1 MATKP
6 KSKYIF
12 KPEMCERMI
21 ELGKEGASQKMMF
34 AEIGINK
41 NVADTWKKNHDEF
54 ADALETAK
62 THSQAYWEREILANV
77 NNKGFNSRLAEI
89 ALRGQFQ
96 EDYRETRD
104 TKIDLKAEVVVD
116 FAGEVAKLIS
126 ALKEQHIVFLLW
138 YTEVW

>member
-1 MATKP
+1 
-6 KSKYIF
+6 
-12 KPEMCERMI
+12 MCERMI
-21 ELGKEGASQKMMF
+21 EMGKTGASQKMMF
-34 AEIGINK
+34 ADIGINK
-41 NVADTWKKNHDEF
+41 DVAATWKKNHEEF

-104 TKIDLKAEVVVD
+104 TKIDLKAEVKVD
-116 FAGEVAKLIS
+116 FAGEVAKLIQ
-126 ALKEQHIVFLLW
+126 ALKD
-138 YTEVW
+138 

>member
-1 MATKP
+1 
-6 KSKYIF
+6 
-12 KPEMCERMI
+12 MI
-21 ELGKEGASQKMMF
+21 ELGRVGASQKMMF

-41 NVADTWKKNHDEF
+41 SVADTWKKNHEEF

-62 THSQAYWEREILANV
+62 THSQAHWEREILANV

-104 TKIDLKAEVVVD
+104 TKIDLKAEVIVD

-126 ALKEQHIVFLLW
+126 ALKE
-138 YTEVW
+138 

>member
-1 MATKP
+1 
-6 KSKYIF
+6 
-12 KPEMCERMI
+12 MCNRMI

-41 NVADTWKKNHDEF
+41 NVADTWKKNHEEF

-116 FAGEVAKLIS
+116 FAGEVSKLIQ
-126 ALKEQHIVFLLW
+126 ALKE
-138 YTEVW
+138 